1 VRQGQVYKRCSRC
14 GAGWQGNGRRC
25 QQCGHDRYSWTF
37 RIDLAPPGA
46 PREQKRKAGFA
57 TKREALTAMNELQAA
72 VAHGAYVPPSRLTV
86 KAFLEDW
93 LPSAKARLRPGAY
106 DACELHVRRYIVP
119 RVGDLP
125 LQALTRKRVQRLYAQ
140 LAESGRVRGDDAR
153 LSAKT
158 VHNIHSTLCRALS
171 DAVRNRLIA
180 HNPAEAA
187 HRQPDSP
194 EQLTWTG
201 RQVREFLDAVAT
213 DRLYALWRLAVTTG
227 LRRGELVG
235 LRWRDVD
242 FSAGR
247 IAVVQQRAKG
257 GGAVSAG
264 PTKTKRGRRLVS
276 LDGTTLSAIRQ
287 HRDAQEKEKELLG
300 PAYKD
305 EGLVFCRTDGKA
317 LHPDRVTK
325 LLREHIRAADLP
337 WIKVQGLR
345 HTHATI
351 LLQAGVH
358 PKVVQER
365 LGHSSI
371 AITLDTYSH
380 AIPAMQEDAASR
392 GAGIIDKGHDDDEP
406 NSTDDTA
413 GEPSDGSAASRL

>member
-1 VRQGQVYKRCSRC
+1 
-14 GAGWQGNGRRC
+14 
-25 QQCGHDRYSWTF
+25 
-37 RIDLAPPGA
+37 
-46 PREQKRKAGFA
+46 
-57 TKREALTAMNELQAA
+57 MNELQAA
-72 VAHGAYVPPSRLTV
+72 VAHGVYVPPSRMTV
-86 KAFLEDW
+86 KAFLEEW
-93 LPSAKARLRPGAY
+93 LLSAKTRLRPGAY
-106 DACELHVRRYIVP
+106 DACELHVRRYIAP
-119 RVGDLP
+119 RIGDLP
-125 LQALTRKRVQRLYAQ
+125 LQGLTRNRVQRLYAE
-140 LAESGRVRGDDAR
+140 LGESGRVRGHDPR
-153 LSAKT
+153 LSEKT
-158 VHNIHSTLCRALS
+158 VHNIHSTLCRALA
-171 DAVRNRLIA
+171 DAVRNHLIT

-201 RQVREFLDAVAT
+201 QQVRAFLDVVAT
-213 DRLYALWRLAVTTG
+213 DRLYALWRLAVITG

-242 FSAGR
+242 FAAGR
-247 IAVVQQRAKG
+247 IAVIQQLAKG

-276 LDGTTLSAIRQ
+276 LDGATLAALRQ
-287 HRDAQEKEKELLG
+287 HREAQEKEKELLG
-300 PAYKD
+300 TGYQD
-305 EGLVFCRTDGKA
+305 EGLAFCRADGKA

-325 LLREHIRAADLP
+325 LLSQHVHAVGLP

-380 AIPAMQEDAASR
+380 AIPAMQEDAASK
-392 GAGIIDKGHDDDEP
+392 GAGIIDKEPDDDEP
-406 NSTDDTA
+406 DATDDTVDA
-413 GEPSDGSAASRL
+413 PNNA